1 MRKSC
6 LKGGS
11 AATMLAAL
19 ALLSGCT
26 DAGSMTCDQIV
37 EEAKGISQNQPLKLA
52 SVTNVRETARTD
64 AETRCT
70 GDAQLSDG
78 RNTTLYMRAY
88 EEGDNIMVAYQETEF

>member
-1 MRKSC
+1 MRKSY

-19 ALLSGCT
+19 MLSGCT
-26 DAGSMTCDQIV
+26 DAGSMTCDQIA

-52 SVTNVRETARTD
+52 TVTNVRETARTD

-88 EEGDNIMVAYQETEF
+88 EEGDNVMVAYQETEF